1 VSFNPRNILVLDF
14 GQLGDVVLSL
24 PALKAIRE
32 KFPQA
37 RVTVASGKACIEIV
51 ELSGFAD
58 ATIEVDRVA
67 IRDKLREGSRLL
79 AIGKALRVV
88 QKVRRGKFDFVID
101 LHSLPESNLLG
112 FLSGAPLRLFGRR
125 GKRSIDWLSN
135 FEPQPPVEDTSK
147 HATDRY
153 LDALLPLGVK
163 DAQRIVRLVPRD
175 EDAKTIEKLLH
186 KHKIDSGV
194 PLVGLFPGAGHE
206 SRRWPIER
214 FAEVADRLTRNL
226 DVQVIVFAGPEEKDF
241 GKEMRGKFPTE
252 VLIFDK
258 LTLKQLAAA
267 MVRLSVLVSNDT
279 GPMHVAAAVGTPVVK
294 LIGHPTLNT
303 YIPIGDEHRVI
314 YSKAIDEITVE
325 EVYETACETLTRNR
339 TQSII
344 AE

>member
-1 VSFNPRNILVLDF
+1 
-14 GQLGDVVLSL
+14 VVLSL

-37 RVTVASGKACIEIV
+37 RITVASGKACVEIV
-51 ELSGFAD
+51 DLSGFAD

-67 IRDKLREGSRLL
+67 IRDKLREGSRLW

-88 QKVRRGKFDFVID
+88 QKVRREKFDFVID

-135 FEPQPPVEDTSK
+135 FESQPPVEDTSK

-153 LDALLPLGVK
+153 LDVLLPLGIK
-163 DAQRIVRLVPRD
+163 DAQRVVRLMPRD
-175 EDAKTIEKLLH
+175 DDAKVIEKLLQ
-186 KHKIDSGV
+186 KNKVASGV

-214 FAEVADRLTRNL
+214 FAEVADKLIRNVGVKVL
-226 DVQVIVFAGPEEKDF
+226 IFAGPEEKDF
-241 GKEMRGKFPTE
+241 VKQIHETFPSS

-258 LTLKQLAAA
+258 LTLTQLAAA
-267 MVRLSVLVSNDT
+267 MARLSVLVSNDT
-279 GPMHVAAAVGTPVVK
+279 GPLHVAAAVGTPVVK

-303 YIPIGDEHRVI
+303 YVPIGIEHRVI
-314 YSKAIDEITVE
+314 HSKAMDEITVE
-325 EVYETACETLTRNR
+325 EVYATTCETLSRSR
-339 TQSII
+339 TQAII
-344 AE
+344 AG